1 MSPAAES
8 LLPLLHSL
16 PIQDRLEVAAY
27 LKRGLISDPKMSV
40 VDKRLVK
47 QALALKPRQRRM
59 LSDLL
64 SMLNHPTDDPVE
76 KMLQE
81 ILKRGN
87 GLRYEV
93 EWRLNETLPE
103 REPPPLS
110 KAQVAELKR
119 RIREVDAG
127 KARLIPWEK
136 VKAKMDALSAKRKAK
151 AEAEAAAAR
160 IDWSR
165 KPRAGFVP
173 ADVVLQKVRHA
184 FEKKTRPKRRQ

>member
-16 PIQDRLEVAAY
+16 PKQDRLEVAAF
-27 LKRGLISDPKMSV
+27 LKRGLISDPKLSAA
-40 VDKRLVK
+40 DKRLVK
-47 QALALKPRQRRM
+47 QGLALKPRQRR
-59 LSDLL
+59 LLADLL
-64 SMLNHPTDDPVE
+64 SMLNHPTEDPVE

-87 GLRYEV
+87 GLRYEI
-93 EWRLNETLPE
+93 EWRLNETLPQ
-103 REPPPLS
+103 REPAPLS

-119 RIREVDAG
+119 RMREVDSG

-136 VKAKMDALSAKRKAK
+136 VKAKMDALSAKWKAK

-173 ADVVLQKVRHA
+173 ADVVLQKVRQA
-184 FEKKTRPKRRQ
+184 FEKQPRQKQ

>member
-16 PIQDRLEVAAY
+16 PKQDRLEIAAY
-27 LKRGLISDPKMSV
+27 LKRGVISDPKMSAA
-40 VDKRLVK
+40 DKRLVK
-47 QALALKPRQRRM
+47 QGLALKPRQRR
-59 LSDLL
+59 LLVDLL
-64 SMLNHPTDDPVE
+64 SMLNHPTDDAVE

-87 GLRYEV
+87 GLRYEI
-93 EWRLNETLPE
+93 EWRLNETLPQ

-110 KAQVAELKR
+110 KAQAAELKR
-119 RIREVDAG
+119 RMREVDSG

-136 VKAKMDALSAKRKAK
+136 AKAKMDALSAKWKAK

-173 ADVVLQKVRHA
+173 ADVVLQKIRQA
-184 FEKKTRPKRRQ
+184 FEKKTGPKRQ